1 MPIIVAVSRFR
12 LRFLLQE
19 FDLPPGETLIGR
31 SPDCHITIEDPLI
44 SRQHARIVVSGG
56 KAVFVDLAS
65 RNGSRVNGRPVAGSQ
80 ELADSDRIRLGAQE
94 LVFVKVETDQRH
106 VRSTGA
112 MRLCSRCK
120 TPFPEGPPVCPHC
133 GHAVTAVRE
142 EDTVNGIS
150 VPMVRRSWILQMLA
164 DGIEKAVRAS
174 KATEAQ
180 RMLKRAAEEI
190 EDRVAAGEVESAAMV
205 RVTDLALRISRIAA
219 DPQWAVWAVDIH
231 RRAARVPAES
241 TVKLIEMA
249 LSLPGVGASLQR
261 LVESFEGGGE
271 PCDEV
276 DAPQLARLEEVC
288 ANPSLAVGEEEPEP
302 AAPVDAP
309 TQLPPPPADRR
320 RSGVA
325 PLHDESPPRAGSK
338 D

>member
-1 MPIIVAVSRFR
+1 MSRFR

-174 KATEAQ
+174 KAVEAQ

-190 EDRVAAGEVESAAMV
+190 EDRVAAGEVEPAALV
-205 RVTDLALRISRIAA
+205 RVTDLALRIAKIVG

-241 TVKLIEMA
+241 TVKLIEAAM
-249 LSLPGVGASLQR
+249 SLPGVGASLQR
-261 LVESFEGGGE
+261 LVDVFEAGE
-271 PCDEV
+271 PCDEA
-276 DAPQLARLEEVC
+276 DAPQLARIEEVC
-288 ANPSLAVGEEEPEP
+288 ANPSLALDEPES
-302 AAPVDAP
+302 AASADAP
-309 TQLPPPPADRR
+309 TQLPPPPTDRR
-320 RSGVA
+320 KSGVA
-325 PLHDESPPRAGSK
+325 PLHDDVPPRADSK
-338 D
+338 E